1 MKRMVVAV
9 LGAVLISAVGM
20 YAQTKS
26 DASSNKATGSVFQGC
41 LVPGSEQG
49 SFMLL
54 KAKEKGQKG
63 KDTVNYALAEEN
75 KDVDIAHFQ
84 TMEVEVTGVVSGTGS
99 KTVLT
104 ISKIKRVSD
113 YCG

>member
-1 MKRMVVAV
+1 MKRMMVAV

-20 YAQTKS
+20 YAQAKPEP
-26 DASSNKATGSVFQGC
+26 ASKDKGSKFTGC

-49 SFMLL
+49 TFMLL
-54 KAKEKGQKG
+54 KAKEKGQKS
-63 KDTVNYALAEEN
+63 KDLPNYVLAEEN
-75 KDVDIAHFQ
+75 KDVDIQHFQ
-84 TMEVEVTGVVSGTGS
+84 TMEVEVTGAVSGTGS

-104 ISKIKRVSD
+104 VSKIKRVSD